1 MTEDPKR
8 LWQAQPKEG
17 PEMGLE
23 QVRARL
29 RAYKAR
35 VLRSR
40 VVIVVVA
47 LAAIGVMAAVATQP
61 LQPGAMVGDAL
72 LLGGIVGV
80 MVLGW
85 RRLSPKPPG
94 DDDAAAC
101 VAFLRARLLER
112 RRWAH
117 RGWAGLLA
125 LLLPGI
131 AVRYATLA
139 QEAGALWL
147 SRMALLVGLF
157 LLWLVVML
165 LTQRRAARLVDREVA
180 ELDRLGA
187 G

>member
-8 LWQAQPKEG
+8 LWQDQPKEG
-17 PEMGLE
+17 TDMGLE

-29 RAYKAR
+29 RAYEAR

-40 VVIVVVA
+40 AAIVAVV

-61 LQPGAMVGDAL
+61 LQPGAMVGNAL

-80 MVLGW
+80 MVLSW
-85 RRLSPKPPG
+85 RRLSPKPPS
-94 DDDAAAC
+94 DDAAAC

-112 RRWAH
+112 RRWA
-117 RGWAGLLA
+117 RGGWAAVLA

-139 QEAGALWL
+139 QEAGTLWL

-157 LLWLVVML
+157 LLWLVVLL
-165 LTQRRAARLVDREVA
+165 LTQRRAARLVDRELA
-180 ELDRLGA
+180 ELDRLSLG
-187 G
+187 